1 MLLDWNRPRFL
12 EWENEEQKSR
22 DYLNKDVSMLKETKE
37 GKTTPLTLRRFRE
50 RLEDQPT
57 MFDKN
62 DWGTCGCFMDEQS

>member
-1 MLLDWNRPRFL
+1 
-12 EWENEEQKSR
+12 
-22 DYLNKDVSMLKETKE
+22 MLKETKE